1 MTKHAHIIQA
11 MRLPA
16 VRFCGPSRSSI
27 RVSPS
32 KLGEA
37 MTVQS
42 ICPCCYLPIN
52 GNSDGYCNRQTCIDV
67 RMAEDRQKLIDESG
81 DFLVQ
86 WETMDAEI
94 KNQRFDDEEKAKT
107 FYVGVYAN
115 SISAFLQ
122 YPDGRILE

>member
-27 RVSPS
+27 RVSPG

-67 RMAEDRQKLIDESG
+67 RMAEERQKLIDESG

-86 WETMDAEI
+86 WETMDADI
-94 KNQRFDDEEKAKT
+94 KYQRFDDEEKAKT